1 MLDLSKRRTD
11 DSSFRNPAFVGWVV
25 DPPRGG
31 ARRGA
36 RSRGVAP
43 ADMADKMRFN
53 DPPCGDRRASTRAG
67 SRARCAGR
75 AATKL
80 SRASN

>member
-1 MLDLSKRRTD
+1 
-11 DSSFRNPAFVGWVV
+11 
-25 DPPRGG
+25 
-31 ARRGA
+31 
-36 RSRGVAP
+36 VAP

-75 AATKL
+75 AATKS